1 MWIYGLNPVLEA
13 LRAGRDIERMREEDK
28 KISKEI
34 ASIRKDIGD
43 RVKCI
48 I

>member
-13 LRAGRDIERMREEDK
+13 LRADRAIERMREKDK
-28 KISKEI
+28 KINKEI
-34 ASIRKDIGD
+34 ASIRRDMGD